1 MKVHFEKKTDF
12 NLYFEMKRYV
22 RIASEISYTFGFI
35 MGPRGK
41 GGFIYQG
48 TRNVS
53 FSQKKKKT
61 SEGSFSHMKASLRF
75 PSQTKRHWKF
85 NSIGRDW
92 GRFAPRAVGRAKFQY
107 V

>member
-53 FSQKKKKT
+53 FSQKKKNERREFQ
-61 SEGSFSHMKASLRF
+61 SYEGVFEVSFSN
-75 PSQTKRHWKF
+75 QT
-85 NSIGRDW
+85 
-92 GRFAPRAVGRAKFQY
+92 ALEV
-107 V
+107 

>member
-53 FSQKKKKT
+53 FSQKKKKNERREFQ
-61 SEGSFSHMKASLRF
+61 SYEGVFEVSFSN
-75 PSQTKRHWKF
+75 QT
-85 NSIGRDW
+85 
-92 GRFAPRAVGRAKFQY
+92 ALEV
-107 V
+107 